1 VTGPRRAAPRAAL
14 PALLCALALSLGL
27 AAGCSKDAPPP
38 PTAQKSEP
46 APAPAPAVPPTL
58 HAVAEHFEVGG
69 FAYVRSL
76 HVEGNILYVGVSTG
90 VLVVNR
96 KSGDVIRTFTRADGM
111 RNNYA
116 FVVRPGPG
124 GTLWMGTNSG
134 GLSTFTGAGK
144 MVNYLP
150 KNGLADLWV
159 YDVAFQ
165 APDTVWLATWD
176 GVNRIVG
183 DPNDKAH
190 WTTYNVADGLANP
203 WVYAIQIAAD
213 GTLWFGT
220 EGGLSRLKDDR
231 WTTWRHADGLG
242 IPSPKGTRAPAGKS
256 GFGAVRP
263 GDHAATEH
271 SHDLTTLTA
280 SGGETYNENYV
291 FSLLLDND
299 GALWVGTW
307 GAGVARFDGTRFV
320 NYSQEDGLAGNVV
333 YAIAQGPD
341 GALWFGTNHGVS
353 RYDGTHWVTYGKAE
367 GLLGDD
373 IYALAVDPDNMVWVG
388 QKGGVTRL
396 APVHH
401 PTLPPHPPA

>member
-1 VTGPRRAAPRAAL
+1 MTGRGRAPARV
-14 PALLCALALSLGL
+14 ALLSAVCALAFV
-27 AAGCSKDAPPP
+27 AGCSRDAQAPP
-38 PTAQKSEP
+38 AVP
-46 APAPAPAVPPTL
+46 APAAEKPAPAAPDL
-58 HAVAEHFEVGG
+58 HAVAEHFEVGD

-76 HVEGNILYVGVSTG
+76 QVAGDTLYVGVSTG
-90 VLVVNR
+90 VLEVNR
-96 KSGDVIRTFTRADGM
+96 KTGDVIRTFTRADGM

-116 FVVRPGPG
+116 FVVRPGPD
-124 GTLWMGTNSG
+124 GTVWMGTNSG
-134 GLSTFTGAGK
+134 GLSTFAGGK

-150 KNGLADLWV
+150 KDGLADLWV

-176 GVNRIVG
+176 GVNRIAG
-183 DPNDKAH
+183 DPADKAH

-203 WVYAIQIAAD
+203 WVYAIQIGAD

-220 EGGLSRLKDDR
+220 EGGLSRLKDGT

-242 IPSPKGTRAPAGKS
+242 IPNPKGRKAPAGKS

-263 GDHAATEH
+263 GQPATEH
-271 SHDLTTLTA
+271 SHDLTTLDAT
-280 SGGETYNENYV
+280 GGETFNENYV
-291 FSLLLDND
+291 FSLLLDKD

-307 GAGVARFDGTRFV
+307 GAGVARFDGRRFV

-341 GALWFGTNHGVS
+341 GALWFGTNHGIS
-353 RYDGTHWVTYGKAE
+353 RYDGRHWVSYGRAE
-367 GLLGDD
+367 GLLGED
-373 IYALAVDPDNMVWVG
+373 IYALAVDPDNMVWAG

-396 APVHH
+396 APVRH
-401 PTLPPHPPA
+401 PARPPA

>member
-1 VTGPRRAAPRAAL
+1 VTRRRPRPGAAPLLAA
-14 PALLCALALSLGL
+14 ACVLLLS
-27 AAGCSKDAPPP
+27 AGCSKDAPAPP
-38 PTAQKSEP
+38 AASAPVAEKA
-46 APAPAPAVPPTL
+46 APAPPPVL
-58 HAVAEHFEVGG
+58 HAVAEHFEVGDY
-69 FAYVRSL
+69 AYVRSL
-76 HVEGNILYVGVSTG
+76 HVEGDVLYVGASTG
-90 VLVVNR
+90 VLEVNR
-96 KSGDVIRTFTRADGM
+96 KTGDVIRTFTAADGM

-116 FVVRPGPG
+116 FVVRPGPD
-124 GTLWMGTNSG
+124 GTVWMGTNSG
-134 GLSTFTGAGK
+134 GLSTWKDGA
-144 MVNYLP
+144 MTNFLP

-165 APDTVWLATWD
+165 APDTVWVATWD
-176 GVNRIVG
+176 GVNRVVG
-183 DPNDKAH
+183 DLNDKSH

-220 EGGLSRLKDDR
+220 EGGLSRFKGGT

-242 IPSPKGTRAPAGKS
+242 IANPKGARAPAGKS

-263 GDHAATEH
+263 GDHATEH
-271 SHDLTTLTA
+271 SHDLTTLDA
-280 SGGETYNENYV
+280 AGGETYNENYV
-291 FSLLLDND
+291 FSLLLDRD

-307 GAGVARFDGTRFV
+307 GAGVARFDGDRFV

-353 RYDGTHWVTYGKAE
+353 RYAGGHWLTYGRPE
-367 GLLGDD
+367 GLKGDD
-373 IYALAVDPDNMVWVG
+373 VYALAVDPDDMVWAG
-388 QKGGVTRL
+388 QKGAVTRL

-401 PTLPPHPPA
+401 PTHPAG